1 MVIQRSFRKD
11 NEIIGNTR
19 HKQGSLFSFSIPEIK
34 APRLLLVGF
43 SSLDEKKR
51 PTFFA
56 SVYRYKIMFAKSGPL
71 ESPRYVT
78 LLIKQFIMFFMNTS

>member
-1 MVIQRSFRKD
+1 M
-11 NEIIGNTR
+11 IGNTR

-56 SVYRYKIMFAKSGPL
+56 SVYR
-71 ESPRYVT
+71 
-78 LLIKQFIMFFMNTS
+78 